1 MARKYW
7 KTIERQLNE
16 ITKEVYSD
24 HGYKN
29 KLLFLIKK
37 KMMLK
42 SISKLI
48 VSMTLVT
55 VFILSAIAISVS
67 AKNDDT
73 KEEETDDNIENYKSN
88 IVSSH
93 KEHDKVHLVSW
104 RWEEYWNIITYS
116 LIIVICGI
124 IKLVF
129 HHIPILSKHLP
140 ESTVLILVGVIIGI
154 IIYPPWDEKTLER
167 REKSHPHDP
176 FPRFTSFFF
185 FNVLLPPIVL
195 DSAYSLYD
203 RDFVDNLGS
212 VIIYAVIGTIFN
224 VFSVGF
230 SLYLIHYL
238 GKKK

>member
-1 MARKYW
+1 MSK
-7 KTIERQLNE
+7 
-16 ITKEVYSD
+16 V
-24 HGYKN
+24 
-29 KLLFLIKK
+29 
-37 KMMLK
+37 
-42 SISKLI
+42 ISKCLI
-48 VSMTLVT
+48 H
-55 VFILSAIAISVS
+55 FICTTCFLCAIVISVE
-67 AKNDDT
+67 AKDEDT
-73 KEEETDDNIENYKSN
+73 KEGDTDDNNDGKESHI
-88 IVSSH
+88 ISSH
-93 KEHDKVHLVSW
+93 KEHNGVHLASW

-129 HHIPILSKHLP
+129 HHIPIVSKHLP

-154 IIYPPWDEKTLER
+154 IIYPPWDEKRLER
-167 REKSHPHDP
+167 TEQSHANDP
-176 FPRFTSFFF
+176 FPRFTTFFF

-212 VIIYAVIGTIFN
+212 VVVYAVIGTIFN

-238 GKKK
+238 GKRRNIENTNVILYFCYTM

>member
-1 MARKYW
+1 M
-7 KTIERQLNE
+7 
-16 ITKEVYSD
+16 TKV
-24 HGYKN
+24 
-29 KLLFLIKK
+29 
-37 KMMLK
+37 
-42 SISKLI
+42 ISKCLI
-48 VSMTLVT
+48 H
-55 VFILSAIAISVS
+55 FISATCILCAIVISVR
-67 AKNDDT
+67 AKNEDT
-73 KEEETDDNIENYKSN
+73 KEGGTDDNNDGKESQI
-88 IVSSH
+88 ISSH
-93 KEHDKVHLVSW
+93 KEHNGVHLASW

-154 IIYPPWDEKTLER
+154 IIYPPWDEKRLER
-167 REKSHPHDP
+167 TEKSHANDP
-176 FPRFTSFFF
+176 FPRFTTFFF

-212 VIIYAVIGTIFN
+212 VVVYAVIGTIFN

-238 GKKK
+238 GKRRNIENTYPTLYFCLKCKKNLFMLNKYNDHIFCRMDGRIS